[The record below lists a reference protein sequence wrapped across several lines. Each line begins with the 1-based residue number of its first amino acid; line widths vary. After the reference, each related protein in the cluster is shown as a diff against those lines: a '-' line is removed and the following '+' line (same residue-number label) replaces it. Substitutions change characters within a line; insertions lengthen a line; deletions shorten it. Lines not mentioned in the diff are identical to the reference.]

1 MNPDVWNS
9 LRTFTAARIA
19 LGRSGGS
26 VPTAPL
32 LDFRLAHASARDAVN
47 APFYPKE
54 LAAKLPGIKVH
65 LLESCASDRA
75 EFLRRPDYGRR
86 ISEQSKQFLESL
98 ALPAPDLVV
107 IVSDG
112 LSTYAADRQVPPFLA
127 EFLPFAVAAGWQIAP
142 VFIVRHGRVAIQDE
156 IGGILSAKISLMLL
170 GERPGLGSPDS
181 LGAYFTRNPLP
192 GLNDAFRNC
201 ISNIRPEGLPHR
213 EAAEKIFTLLSRSME
228 LGYSGV
234 KLKDESP
241 LLGSATAVEKL
252 AHGSSSASS

>member
-1 MNPDVWNS
+1 MNTDVWDS
-9 LRTFTAARIA
+9 LKTFTAARIA

-47 APFYPKE
+47 APFHPE
-54 LAAKLPGIKVH
+54 LLAAKLSGTQVH

-75 EFLRRPDYGRR
+75 EYLRRPDYGRR
-86 ISEQSKQFLESL
+86 LSEASKRFLESL
-98 ALPAPDLVV
+98 ELPAPDLVV

-112 LSTYAADRQVPPFLA
+112 LSTYAADRQVPPILA
-127 EFLPFAVAAGWQIAP
+127 EFLPLAATAGWEIAP

-156 IGGILSAKISLMLL
+156 IGGILGAKISLMLL

-181 LGAYFTRNPLP
+181 LGAYFTRNPVP
-192 GLNDAFRNC
+192 GLNDASRNC

-234 KLKDESP
+234 QLKDESP
-241 LLGSATAVEKL
+241 LLGAGGSMEKL
-252 AHGSSSASS
+252 L